1 MRLFIYTE
9 TALAANCYIWEN
21 TETKQALVV
30 DPGAGSAQWVEQ
42 KLAREG
48 LELAGVLLTH
58 GHPDHVWDA
67 AAVAGDKPVF
77 VTKTDA
83 HRLEDPQAHVPGALQ
98 GLMEPYGPWNKPE
111 NVQMIPDLCLQ
122 GSGAQI
128 LPGFPLRAVLTPG
141 HTEGSV
147 GYLTAGILEEGEGA
161 ITVSQGGCG
170 GGGGCDGCDCGAG
183 GDEGS
188 EPEPVGIMFL
198 GDVILGESIGRT
210 DLPGGD
216 DEEMKSTLR
225 MLSVSINPD
234 TVLATGH
241 GQLSTLGYQ
250 LQTNQLLRDAATA
263 SV

>member
-9 TALAANCYIWEN
+9 TALNANCYVWEN
-21 TETKQALVV
+21 TETKQAMVV
-30 DPGAGSAQWVEQ
+30 DPGAGSADWVAD
-42 KLAREG
+42 KLTKEG

-77 VTKTDA
+77 ISRPDLY
-83 HRLEDPQAHVPGALQ
+83 RLDNPLDQVPGLVGAAEAM
-98 GLMEPYGPWNKPE
+98 GSEWVKPTNIE
-111 NVQMIPDLCLQ
+111 VIPELCLQ

-128 LPGFPLRAVLTPG
+128 MPGFPVRAVMVPG

-147 GYLTAGILEEGEGA
+147 GYLSAGILEEGEGA
-161 ITVSQGGCG
+161 ITVSQDGC

-183 GDEGS
+183 GNG
-188 EPEPVGIMFL
+188 EPEPVAFMFL
-198 GDVILGESIGRT
+198 GDVILGDSIGRT

-216 DEEMKSTLR
+216 EREMKATLR
-225 MLSVSINPD
+225 MLSVAINPD
-234 TVLATGH
+234 TVIATGH

-250 LQTNQLLRDAATA
+250 LQANQFLRGAAMADA
-263 SV
+263 

>member
-9 TALAANCYIWEN
+9 TALEANCYIWEN
-21 TETKQALVV
+21 TETRQAMVV
-30 DPGAGSAQWVEQ
+30 DPGAGSAGWVEQ

-48 LELAGVLLTH
+48 LELVGVLLTH

-67 AAVAGDKPVF
+67 AKVAGDKPVF
-77 VTKTDA
+77 IATPDA
-83 HRLEDPQAHVPGALQ
+83 YRLDDPQAHVPLTMHNLIGQ
-98 GLMEPYGPWNKPE
+98 YGEWVKPQ
-111 NVQMIPDLCLQ
+111 NIQMIPELCLQ

-128 LPGFPLRAVLTPG
+128 LPGFPLRAVLVPG

-147 GYLTAGILEEGEGA
+147 GYLTAGVLEDGEGA
-161 ITVSQGGCG
+161 ITISQDGC

-183 GDEGS
+183 DS
-188 EPEPVGIMFL
+188 NAEPAAVAVMFL

-216 DEEMKSTLR
+216 DREMQSTLR
-225 MLSVSINPD
+225 MLTVSINPD

-250 LQTNQLLRDAATA
+250 LQANQHLRSAAMADA
-263 SV
+263 

>member
-9 TALAANCYIWEN
+9 TALEANCYIWEN
-21 TETKQALVV
+21 TETKQAMVV
-30 DPGAGSAQWVEQ
+30 DPGAGSADWVSQ

-48 LELAGVLLTH
+48 LELVGVLLTH

-67 AAVAGDKPVF
+67 AKVAGDRPVF
-77 VTKTDA
+77 ITKTDA
-83 HRLEDPQAHVPGALQ
+83 HRLEDPQAYVPANLHS
-98 GLMEPYGPWNKPE
+98 LMTQYGEWVKPE
-111 NVQMIPDLCLQ
+111 NIQIIPDPCLQ

-128 LPGFPLRAVLTPG
+128 LPGFPVRAVLTPG

-147 GYLTAGILEEGEGA
+147 GYLTAGVLEEGEGA
-161 ITVSQGGCG
+161 ITVSQDGCG

-183 GDEGS
+183 EAEGS
-188 EPEPVGIMFL
+188 EPEPVAIMFL

-216 DEEMKSTLR
+216 DREMQSTLR

-250 LQTNQLLRDAATA
+250 LQMNQLLRSAAMA
-263 SV
+263 SA